1 MKGLTNRNGSPQT
14 WLYIGIT
21 WEPQKTI
28 DAWVDKLGVVGKEL
42 FKKYQKLWGN

>member
-1 MKGLTNRNGSPQT
+1 MKGLTSLNGSPQT

-21 WEPQKTI
+21 WEPQTI